1 MKTKKILWYV
11 AALSMVAAGLSACNK
26 AESGEDGGEQT
37 GNTRFRVSVN
47 DETLTSES
55 VTVSVT
61 CTGGSDTWY
70 CFVTDDMESDIEK
83 AIADELA
90 VITDYQSVLK
100 AGNQSVTFN
109 GLQQRTAYR
118 AIVTGLLTDGTPVG
132 TPDDEE
138 FTTPLPEGT
147 WVVNENWSCTYIER
161 DDMTVDPEQGTTVYG
176 DILTFTVESGVD
188 FYLPAVVSLNDFK
201 EIYNEDI
208 NEFAKSE
215 IAKVKDEMAW
225 REDLGELPMWS
236 DYLLDYSMTGTLGI
250 LDSDE
255 QWYAVMLGVDLD
267 GKSTGLYVL
276 SEPFTPQ
283 EEAASDTYSQWLG
296 TWKITGSNMLSS
308 TGQYASETIRIE
320 ADENNYR
327 YLVYDWET
335 ATNEDIEFPPF
346 HANFD
351 KLTGNLSFM
360 AEDALQR
367 VNMGDLDIEGGGEQ
381 YGNADIGFYGFYLQ
395 NQASSQFNS
404 VMGGYVIAIA
414 SMSEDGQVTVAE
426 QDVELSDGSVA
437 DLVGM
442 WYAAD
447 LFEYTPGGQ
456 SGYMLNFDYIVPRFP
471 YTMEK
476 VEETAPAVSAASVS
490 ASRPSVTGPVKGIRT
505 YSLPRFAK

>member
-1 MKTKKILWYV
+1 MKRFLWYAAVFPLV
-11 AALSMVAAGLSACNK
+11 AGAVSACTEKTVENGD
-26 AESGEDGGEQT
+26 ET
-37 GNTRFRVSVN
+37 GAAYYRVSVN
-47 DETLTSES
+47 DDS
-55 VTVSVT
+55 VTATSATASVT
-61 CTGGSDTWY
+61 CTGDADTWY
-70 CFVTDDMESDIEK
+70 CFITEDLDTDINGVVAKEVAGLSDI
-83 AIADELA
+83 
-90 VITDYQSVLK
+90 QSVLK
-100 AGNQSVTFN
+100 AGNQTVTFN
-109 GLQQRTAYR
+109 NLESRKTYR
-118 AIVTGLLTDGTPVG
+118 VVVTGLSVDGVPGG
-132 TPDDEE
+132 TPDYDE
-138 FTTPLPEGT
+138 FTPPLPEGT
-147 WVVNENWSCTYIER
+147 WEINANWTCEYTGR
-161 DDMTVDPEQGTTVYG
+161 DDMSLDDEGNTVYG
-176 DILTFTVESGVD
+176 DILNFKVNAGYD
-188 FYLPAVVSLNDFK
+188 YYLPAVVSLNDFK

-225 REDLGELPMWS
+225 REDLGQLPMWS

-255 QWYAVMLGVDLD
+255 QWYAVMLGDDLD
-267 GKSTGLYVL
+267 GKSTGLYL
-276 SEPFTPQ
+276 PWEQFTPQ
-283 EEAASDTYSQWLG
+283 QEAESDTYTQWMG